1 MKVLQEITEWSVKTP
16 NHTYIVNDS
25 KDKLYA
31 YIKVGSKDLVEL
43 AKPMK
48 FYTNKR
54 KFKEIPN
61 YTGYLPQEEIVPV
74 SKEWKVTGSKGDVYT
89 VSEEQGNYSCTCTG
103 FTYRGKCKHI
113 ESVK

>member
-1 MKVLQEITEWSVKTP
+1 MKVLQEITEWTTKTP

-61 YTGYLPQEEIVPV
+61 FTGYLPQEDIVPV
-74 SKEWKVTGSKGDVYT
+74 SSEWKVTGSKGDVYT
-89 VSEEQGNYSCTCTG
+89 VREEQGYYTCTCTG
-103 FTYRGKCKHI
+103 FVYRGKCKHI